1 MKEQIIRFIH
11 MTERHP
17 DPFEACLLL
26 DYSGGLSVG
35 CWISIDEKN
44 REGSFRQGRHGVYEK
59 DEILAWVPIE
69 KYKLSKGDRI
79 IFCYNDV

>member
-1 MKEQIIRFIH
+1 MAEH
-11 MTERHP
+11 YP

-44 REGSFRQGRHGVYEK
+44 RDGSFRQGRHGVYEK
-59 DEILAWVPIE
+59 DEILRDVCLENYIE
-69 KYKLSKGDRI
+69 NEKNKNHVHDYAKSIDDI
-79 IFCYNDV
+79 IM